1 MVGHHLH
8 QAFRS
13 WFRETESDGTP
24 LLPGPLS
31 KKYKVLPDILGQG
44 SFAVVK
50 KVIEKATGEER
61 ALKIIAKKPLKDGSE
76 NMLREEIAILGSVQ
90 HPNII
95 KMWDLYET
103 KEGVFIVTD
112 LCRGGELFE
121 RLVEKVH
128 YCELD
133 ARHIVRQI
141 VEGVD
146 YLHDHDIIHRD
157 LKPENIL
164 LRNSAD
170 PSDIAISDFGLS
182 RFIPE
187 QGLLMTACGS
197 PQYVSPEVLL
207 GKGYGPAV
215 DLWSTGVIAY
225 ALLAG
230 YTPFYGDDQPT
241 LFQQILKMDVEFEP
255 EYWSDV
261 SDTAKDFILRCLCP
275 ADRRMTAKQAL
286 VHPWLANLPPVHEE
300 ASRGCCLKDRALRHL
315 TTMRKI
321 RKAVTAVEAVN
332 HLTRLH
338 KLRQQHG
345 VSMPENQRTLLRIVN
360 NLSSQPLDTEAAK
373 GDAGSCETI
382 AIDPDEG
389 LESRN
394 GNGNGNGHGSNGK
407 DVIDNGDEQRQLK
420 QQRDSAMA
428 LDLVVM
434 SVFLPQNWGSSVAK
448 SSGSRG
454 DAGSSNTRAGTS
466 NVADAV
472 QKTLGGQK
480 EEDAHG
486 DDRTA
491 EQDGNDGRASPSTS
505 SAGQSEATVRPRS
518 SRSSPSQR
526 SVSASNSRSNV
537 ASNKTLNT
545 LLNQYKTAEVPRS
558 ARLDPAVKVR
568 EPAKMTLAN
577 AWRYVPLL
585 VNQGISIGSALAS
598 HAIYGPPK
606 KSWGVEMTVFTRVLR
621 DVANYSEFASIA
633 GLQQFFD
640 LGAFLPTPKDGLIT
654 PVTFRVKKRGL
665 RGFLA
670 EADAAEDGKREIS
683 GEWVVG
689 KQTWRRLQAEWRN
702 GKQKGKERVILY
714 IHGGAYFVMSA
725 ATHRPLTISLSKYT
739 ECRVFGINY
748 RLAPDTRFPGAL
760 HDCVASYFR
769 LTEDLGIPPSNIV
782 LGADSAGGGLA
793 LAMMMYLRDNGYDLP
808 SGAMLFSPWV
818 DLTMS
823 CDSWETNAEFD
834 YLPMPASGDHMNPVT
849 AYLGENVD
857 KYLTHPYV
865 SRKCRGACARAAP
878 SGNEGTKLRIQG
890 GLETLTQALSAIF
903 LFSSPLRRSSLD
915 RRAWVAWLTALF
927 GDLHGLP
934 PLLIQCGDAEVLR
947 DEVTLLAHKASLSGV
962 AVRHELYEDCVHV
975 FQAFLF
981 LDASRK
987 ALQSARHFVRTALD
1001 KRGRRKATE
1010 VSEVARRSL
1019 DREMRSNMETS
1030 SGKKLQRSTGAS
1042 ASSPSAHDG
1051 GKDKGK
1057 AAAAG
1062 GGEGAADGG
1071 LGEIMNQPA
1080 NDDDDDEEPS
1090 EGRVGNPA
1098 DEEDWEL
1105 ERRGSGEFASAAV
1118 AEAASK
1124 AAAGSLQMAQ
1134 KMFGT
1139 DDDFVTKATDAG
1151 RDASK
1156 TVEAGR
1162 PAGTPVD
1169 EDDVPTPLARASP
1182 SRPSCNLPDAEG
1194 NCKGKKG
1201 KGKGKVD
1208 ADLGSAPSK
1217 SRERASTVD
1226 SVSSSSSSGSSF
1238 PAITIEEARLRGQA
1252 AMQQQLSNQAPALS
1266 KFHAP
1271 QKPLTPRMRRS
1282 QSGRELSTLIK
1293 SFEEAKK
1300 GEKALV
1306 TNVWTPGAGDASG

>member
-1 MVGHHLH
+1 MVGQHLH
-8 QAFRS
+8 HAFRS
-13 WFRETESDGTP
+13 WFHETESDGTP
-24 LLPGPLS
+24 LLPVPLS
-31 KKYKVLPDILGQG
+31 KKYKVLPDVLGQG

-50 KVIEKATGEER
+50 KVIEKTTGEER
-61 ALKIIAKKPLKDGSE
+61 ALKIIAKKPLKDNNE
-76 NMLREEIAILGSVQ
+76 NMLREEIAILGRVE

-128 YCELD
+128 YNELD

-146 YLHDHDIIHRD
+146 YLHGHDIIHRD

-164 LRNSAD
+164 LRDKSE
-170 PSDIAISDFGLS
+170 PSSIAISDFGLS
-182 RFIPE
+182 RFIPDE
-187 QGLLMTACGS
+187 GLLMTACGS

-230 YTPFYGDDQPT
+230 YTPFYGDDQPS
-241 LFQQILKMDVEFEP
+241 LFQQILKMQVEFEP
-255 EYWSDV
+255 EYWGDV
-261 SDTAKDFILRCLCP
+261 SETAKDFVLHCLCP

-286 VHPWLANLPPVHEE
+286 AHPWLADLPPLHEE
-300 ASRGCCLKDRALRHL
+300 ASRGCCLKDRALRNL
-315 TTMRKI
+315 SATRRL

-332 HLTRLH
+332 HLNRLH
-338 KLRQQHG
+338 SLRQQHG
-345 VSMPENQRTLLRIVN
+345 TSMPEGQRTLLSIVTN
-360 NLSSQPLDTEAAK
+360 IQQQQLNGASLETVQLDKDATTPAGQENLP
-373 GDAGSCETI
+373 DA
-382 AIDPDEG
+382 P
-389 LESRN
+389 N
-394 GNGNGNGHGSNGK
+394 GNGNGSAEAQNDK
-407 DVIDNGDEQRQLK
+407 KRK
-420 QQRDSAMA
+420 QRDSAMA

-434 SVFLPQNWGSSVAK
+434 SVFLPQNWGSAASGK
-448 SSGSRG
+448 PSGSSGSTTG
-454 DAGSSNTRAGTS
+454 GAGGSSGSTSGRAGTA

-472 QKTLGGQK
+472 QRTMGGQQ
-480 EEDAHG
+480 EEDEHG
-486 DDRTA
+486 ADDQDEGKPTA
-491 EQDGNDGRASPSTS
+491 A
-505 SAGQSEATVRPRS
+505 AGQQGGDKQTSGGAGV
-518 SRSSPSQR
+518 
-526 SVSASNSRSNV
+526 
-537 ASNKTLNT
+537 TLNT
-545 LLNQYKTAEVPRS
+545 LLNQYKSAEVPAS
-558 ARLDPAVKVR
+558 ARLDPAVKTR
-568 EPAKMTLAN
+568 EPAKITLSN
-577 AWRYVPLL
+577 AWKYVPFL

-606 KSWGVEMTVFTRVLR
+606 KSWGVEMSVFTRVLR

-654 PVTFRVKKRGL
+654 PVTFRVKRRNL

-760 HDCVASYFR
+760 HDCVASFFR
-769 LTEDLGIPPSNIV
+769 LTDDLGIPASNIV

-793 LAMMMYLRDNGYDLP
+793 LATMMYLRDNGYDLP

-823 CDSWETNAEFD
+823 CDSWETNSEFD
-834 YLPMPASGDHMNPVT
+834 YLPMPISGDHMNPVS
-849 AYLGENVD
+849 AYLGDNID
-857 KYLTHPYV
+857 KYLTHPY
-865 SRKCRGACARAAP
+865 A
-878 SGNEGTKLRIQG
+878 
-890 GLETLTQALSAIF
+890 
-903 LFSSPLRRSSLD
+903 SP
-915 RRAWVAWLTALF
+915 LF

-1001 KRGRRKATE
+1001 KRGRKKAAE
-1010 VSEVARRSL
+1010 VSEGARRGL
-1019 DREMRSNMETS
+1019 DREMRQNMEDTK
-1030 SGKKLQRSTGAS
+1030 GAKVGAS
-1042 ASSPSAHDG
+1042 TAGPPAPAADG
-1051 GKDKGK
+1051 DKDGKGK
-1057 AAAAG
+1057 AARPTGKDEDATATT
-1062 GGEGAADGG
+1062 ASADGG
-1071 LGEIMNQPA
+1071 LDEIMNRPA
-1080 NDDDDDEEPS
+1080 AAAADDDDDDEAA
-1090 EGRVGNPA
+1090 EGRVGNPT

-1105 ERRGSGEFASAAV
+1105 DRRASGEFASAAV
-1118 AEAASK
+1118 ADAAQK
-1124 AAAGSLQMAQ
+1124 AAAGSLQAAQ
-1134 KMFGT
+1134 KAFGH
-1139 DDDFVTKATDAG
+1139 DDDFATRATSAG
-1151 RDASK
+1151 RDAVAKAATGGGDDDEVADESD
-1156 TVEAGR
+1156 VA
-1162 PAGTPVD
+1162 TPM
-1169 EDDVPTPLARASP
+1169 ARASP
-1182 SRPSCNLPDAEG
+1182 KQGHARLASE
-1194 NCKGKKG
+1194 
-1201 KGKGKVD
+1201 
-1208 ADLGSAPSK
+1208 GSATS
-1217 SRERASTVD
+1217 SGGG
-1226 SVSSSSSSGSSF
+1226 SSSSSF

-1252 AMQQQLSNQAPALS
+1252 AMQQQLSTHAPALS

-1282 QSGRELSTLIK
+1282 QSGRELSGLIK
-1293 SFEEAKK
+1293 SFEESK
-1300 GEKALV
+1300 GAGKALK
-1306 TNVWTPGAGDASG
+1306 TNVWTPGGGYSEGDPAGGGGGGGGQ